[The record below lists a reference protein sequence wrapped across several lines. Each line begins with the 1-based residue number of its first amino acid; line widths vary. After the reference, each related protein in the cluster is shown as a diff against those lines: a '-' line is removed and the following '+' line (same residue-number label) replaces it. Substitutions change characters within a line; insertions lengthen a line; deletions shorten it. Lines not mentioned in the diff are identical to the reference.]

1 MSTACLNAASSSST
15 FKQHWMASTTPP
27 FRRWTSA
34 ASTYF
39 PWDSKTWMRTS
50 SRSSF
55 SRYSSSASTDGNSGI
70 GGLKVTH
77 QYIDAILERITIPYV
92 LMAVVLTTNS
102 DQDTVIV
109 GGNLPVVRLEHVYDF
124 IMMLSTVI
132 LFGSFLEVF
141 TEGVEFGSALRFP
154 STGITF
160 CGVSVIV
167 SSF

>member
-1 MSTACLNAASSSST
+1 M
-15 FKQHWMASTTPP
+15 
-27 FRRWTSA
+27 
-34 ASTYF
+34 
-39 PWDSKTWMRTS
+39 
-50 SRSSF
+50 
-55 SRYSSSASTDGNSGI
+55 

-77 QYIDAILERITIPYV
+77 QRIDANLERITIPYI

-102 DQDTVIV
+102 EQDTVIV
-109 GGNLPVVRLEHVYDF
+109 GGYLPVVTLQHVHNF

-141 TEGVEFGSALRFP
+141 TEGVEIGGVLRLP